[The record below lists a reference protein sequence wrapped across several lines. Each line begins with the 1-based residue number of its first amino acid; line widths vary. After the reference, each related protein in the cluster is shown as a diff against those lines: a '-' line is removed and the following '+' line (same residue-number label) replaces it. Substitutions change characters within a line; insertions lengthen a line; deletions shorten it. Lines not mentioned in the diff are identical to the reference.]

1 MVLRMSTFK
10 FLKVNGK
17 LKLGMHFLASKALI
31 SSLWKEITNFDK
43 KSSDLSYQVASIKMS
58 YKLENH
64 LFLKRS
70 Q

>member
-17 LKLGMHFLASKALI
+17 LKVGMHFLASKALT

-43 KSSDLSYQVASIKMS
+43 KSSDLSFQVASIKMS
-58 YKLENH
+58 YKLENQ